1 MIFFCVFKNIFPPL
15 QPLWERVHIKAKK
28 SENFLNKFA
37 NLKKM
42 PTFALPKRTG
52 PRATGKKGKR
62 SLKELEDK
70 YNDKVQ

>member
-37 NLKKM
+37 NLKKEN
-42 PTFALPKRTG
+42 
-52 PRATGKKGKR
+52 KGKQNVYLR
-62 SLKELEDK
+62 LTLEIIK
-70 YNDKVQ
+70 LEVTILWKT